1 MAEETSEVRAARGA
15 RTQSLFRDVNEQV
28 NEINHAFTEFL
39 PLGEWVCECA
49 DDACTE
55 RLQVSPGDYERVR
68 ADPTRFVVSPSER
81 HVDDDIEDVV
91 ERTDDYWVVAKRGAA
106 AKVATMVDPRAVG

>member
-1 MAEETSEVRAARGA
+1 MADRTSEVRAARGA

-28 NEINHAFTEFL
+28 REVNHAFTEFL

-55 RLQVSPGDYERVR
+55 RLQVSPADYERVR
-68 ADPTRFVVSPSER
+68 SHPARFVVAPNER
-81 HVDDDIEDVV
+81 HVYGDIEDVV
-91 ERTDDYWVVAKRGAA
+91 ERTDDYWVVEKRGAA